1 VNGVSAA
8 DRRAS
13 IAVIEELV
21 ATISARRTAATA
33 GVADDLLMPALSPS
47 VEGTI
52 VGLRERERALIEKL
66 VHEYAK
72 LTVMRLPAR

>member
-1 VNGVSAA
+1 M
-8 DRRAS
+8 
-13 IAVIEELV
+13 
-21 ATISARRTAATA
+21 TALT
-33 GVADDLLMPALSPS
+33 PS

-72 LTVMRLPAR
+72 LGVMQLPVR